1 MAEKDKD
8 SAGEA
13 MRHNGTSSKMV
24 GGSEDDE
31 QIQTST
37 SVGQVH
43 CEEPAAAA
51 VLITHF
57 EKAASEKEKKEEA
70 PQSKQQEQMRKSFVA
85 DEAARK
91 TKDEDKVLF
100 YWFNC
105 QTESGLNFNYFART
119 K

>member
-1 MAEKDKD
+1 VLEEFTMAEKVKD

-24 GGSEDDE
+24 GGRKDDE

-37 SVGQVH
+37 SVGQAH
-43 CEEPAAAA
+43 CEGPAAAA

-70 PQSKQQEQMRKSFVA
+70 LQSKERG
-85 DEAARK
+85 R
-91 TKDEDKVLF
+91 VL
-100 YWFNC
+100 
-105 QTESGLNFNYFART
+105 
-119 K
+119 